1 MSVNH
6 FASLI
11 MLRAW
16 KNAESKQ
23 RSIMF
28 DMRKATKQSN
38 DLEREIN
45 AFKRAGTNEIK
56 AKYNMSANLFST
68 DLFTKENSAFAA
80 FFDKNSGQ
88 VDWNAMQ
95 KEPGVM
101 QEFSRQQAQMQ
112 AQIAQ
117 MQQQELAWLEQEV
130 ERRLEMELEPLKEYA
145 EDLQIEKQN
154 ADIEAEEAKSAYEAT
169 KKMAQDD
176 IKNMWA

>member
-23 RSIMF
+23 RSVMF

-45 AFKRAGTNEIK
+45 AYKRAGTNEIK
-56 AKYNMSANLFST
+56 AKYNMGANSFNT
-68 DLFTKENSAFAA
+68 AIFAENQAFAKY
-80 FFDKNSGQ
+80 FDGTNVNWDQ
-88 VDWNAMQ
+88 MRNDNMMQ
-95 KEPGVM
+95 S
-101 QEFSRQQAQMQ
+101 FSQAQAQMQ
-112 AQIAQ
+112 AQFAQ
-117 MQQQELAWLEQEV
+117 MQQQELAWLEQQV
-130 ERRLEMELEPLKEYA
+130 EQRMEMELEPLKEYA
-145 EDLQIEKQN
+145 EDLQVEKQN

-176 IKNMWA
+176 IKNLWA